1 MAITV
6 EATYE
11 NGLLR
16 PLQPLALKEHQQ
28 VRLTIEAED
37 DPVGRTYGL
46 IRWSGDLETLDRFVM
61 DPELDPQEG
70 P

>member
-6 EATYE
+6 EAIYE

-37 DPVGRTYGL
+37 DPVRRTYGL
-46 IRWSGDLETLDRFVM
+46 IRWTGDLETLDRFVM